1 MKLPFREDYP
11 TAMTNNKA
19 AVLKRLEHLKN
30 RLSKNPKYHADYTK
44 FMNNILQN
52 QDAEAVPREE
62 LKNSP
67 CWYLPHHGVYHP
79 KQPNKIRVVFDCS
92 MVHKG
97 SSLNKSDYKS
107 ENTMQAA
114 DFICDIFYVHDG
126 LFSCETVEEAVKIL
140 NDARAIC
147 KKGNLGLHKFI
158 SNNKVVL
165 SSIPTSELTG
175 KKVQDLSFEKDVDQV
190 LGIQWLTESDQFQL
204 KLTTPQSDTA
214 TRRRI
219 L

>member
-1 MKLPFREDYP
+1 
-11 TAMTNNKA
+11 
-19 AVLKRLEHLKN
+19 
-30 RLSKNPKYHADYTK
+30 
-44 FMNNILQN
+44 
-52 QDAEAVPREE
+52 
-62 LKNSP
+62 
-67 CWYLPHHGVYHP
+67 
-79 KQPNKIRVVFDCS
+79 
-92 MVHKG
+92 
-97 SSLNKSDYKS
+97 
-107 ENTMQAA
+107 MQAA
-114 DFICDIFYVHDG
+114 GFICDNFYVDDG

-165 SSIPTSELTG
+165 SSIPTSELAE

-190 LGIQWLTESDQFQL
+190 LGIQWLTESDQFQF

-219 L
+219 LSTVASVYDPIAEVISPFRIKGKILLQDLCKLTLDGTSQSQENI